1 MKIVQFT
8 IELDSKLVDSMS
20 DFLIGVHDAAI
31 ESTIPEAGDN
41 AVVLRAFVEK
51 ELEAPGDTEVITD
64 QINAYGLELG
74 KIFSCDPPQVAVEI
88 IENRDWSESWKTHF
102 KPFAI
107 VPGLVIAPTWED
119 YEAREDEQVII
130 MDPGMA
136 FGTGHHETTRLC
148 LQLMSESVIVSAGG
162 IVLDVGTGTGIL
174 AMAASLFGA
183 RRVVGIDNDPEAV
196 SAAGANCS
204 FNNLSDRIEISG
216 RNLSDIDE
224 VFDLVIANI
233 VHDVLLELSADLA
246 RVTGSGGSLL
256 LSGLIDGDQSDNISR
271 CFMER
276 NFELVEKRTDGQW
289 CALLLKNA

>member
-1 MKIVQFT
+1 MQIT

-20 DFLIGVHDAAI
+20 DFLIGVHDAAV
-31 ESTIPEAGDN
+31 ESTLPEEGAS
-41 AVVLRAFVEK
+41 AVLQAFVERD
-51 ELEAPGDTEVITD
+51 LEAPGDAETIAD
-64 QINAYGLELG
+64 QIRAYGLELG
-74 KIFSCDPPQVAVEI
+74 KIFSCDSPRVTVEI
-88 IENRDWSESWKTHF
+88 LKNRDWSETWKTHF
-102 KPFAI
+102 KPFTI

-119 YEAREDEQVII
+119 YEAREDEQVIV

-148 LQLMSESVIVSAGG
+148 LQLMSESATVSAGG
-162 IVLDVGTGTGIL
+162 TVLDVGTGTGIL

-196 SAAGANCS
+196 RAAGANCS

-216 RNLSDIDE
+216 RNLNDIE
-224 VFDLVIANI
+224 TVFDLVIANI

-246 RVTGSGGSLL
+246 RVTGSGGTLL

-271 CFMER
+271 CFWER
-276 NFELVEKRTDGQW
+276 DFELIDKRADGQW
-289 CALLLKNA
+289 CALLFKKA